1 MTFKGSHAISLFGY
15 LFAERKQCKVHLCP
29 LKCPEYKVRNIKND
43 QQNSARMQAD
53 ISVEGIEIPFGTM
66 QYIELGVK
74 LESENVSHTE
84 PDPITELNVNTDN
97 YIVFGDGTINNMIL
111 NGRYRPYIIIRSNLV
126 MKNTIKGIDETV
138 PSTTR
143 SCIGKV

>member
-1 MTFKGSHAISLFGY
+1 
-15 LFAERKQCKVHLCP
+15 
-29 LKCPEYKVRNIKND
+29 
-43 QQNSARMQAD
+43 MQAD

-111 NGRYRPYIIIRSNLV
+111 NGRYRPYIIVRSNLV
-126 MKNTIKGIDETV
+126 MKNTIKGIDEMV
-138 PSTTR
+138 PSTTQ